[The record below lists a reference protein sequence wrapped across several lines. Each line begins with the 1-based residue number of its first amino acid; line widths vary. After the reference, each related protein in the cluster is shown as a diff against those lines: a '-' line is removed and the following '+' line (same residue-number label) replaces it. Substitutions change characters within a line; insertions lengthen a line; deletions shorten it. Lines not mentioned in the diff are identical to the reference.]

1 VALKQR
7 DANREALEMAAA
19 MVRDADFEALF
30 ADLGDGSEED
40 DKVLDKAQKYAVRRI
55 EALVAHK
62 QAKR

>member
-1 VALKQR
+1 
-7 DANREALEMAAA
+7 MAAA
-19 MVRDADFEALF
+19 MVRDADFESLF